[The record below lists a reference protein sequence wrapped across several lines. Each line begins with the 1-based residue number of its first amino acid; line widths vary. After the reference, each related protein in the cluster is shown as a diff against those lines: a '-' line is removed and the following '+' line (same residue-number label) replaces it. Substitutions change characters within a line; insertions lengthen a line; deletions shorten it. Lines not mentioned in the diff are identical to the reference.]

1 MSGVTVI
8 KGAEVTGS
16 SLGLEE
22 REPHP
27 LDHEDYFS
35 LEARTRDGRGL
46 RSHNQEFRHKQIQS
60 RGDFLNLKSQEINL

>member
-1 MSGVTVI
+1 MSGGVTVI

-35 LEARTRDGRGL
+35 LQARTRDGRGS
-46 RSHNQEFRHKQIQS
+46 RSHFYFGI
-60 RGDFLNLKSQEINL
+60 